1 LWDQSRASSSLLTAI
16 VEGAPGE
23 PLCRDM
29 TDFRRLSAAKR
40 KLEDFEISKDASRL
54 RLTGCASQTVWKT

>member
-1 LWDQSRASSSLLTAI
+1 MLTAI

-29 TDFRRLSAAKR
+29 TDFCRLSATKR
-40 KLEDFEISKDASRL
+40 KLEEFEISEECKPAWAYGMCQSNGVDDL
-54 RLTGCASQTVWKT
+54 ILTDRVE

>member
-1 LWDQSRASSSLLTAI
+1 VDP

-40 KLEDFEISKDASRL
+40 KLEEFEISKDASRL
-54 RLTGCASQTVWKT
+54 GAYGMCQLNGVGRPNLNEQG

>member
-1 LWDQSRASSSLLTAI
+1 

-23 PLCRDM
+23 PLCRDT

-40 KLEDFEISKDASRL
+40 ELEEFEIGKARL
-54 RLTGCASQTVWKT
+54 AQPCGMCQLNAVNDLVLANRVE